1 MDLSEIWHLHYIKS
15 CWIYRRYDIISY
27 NNERLWFIFYFIA
40 IKSRSP
46 MLIPGVSKTRGD
58 CSNCSV
64 LSTTGCPVVPKRMA
78 LKQRIYREHNKLTII
93 SQIYAITYELNIW
106 HGVQLHYICTC
117 IQLYIY
123 VYNRSDRYIIRI
135 YIEADYMMR
144 AEIHTTQIW

>member
-1 MDLSEIWHLHYIKS
+1 
-15 CWIYRRYDIISY
+15 
-27 NNERLWFIFYFIA
+27 
-40 IKSRSP
+40 

-106 HGVQLHYICTC
+106 HGVQLHYIWYMYSA
-117 IQLYIY
+117 IYMYIT
-123 VYNRSDRYIIRI
+123 DRIVILFEYI

-144 AEIHTTQIW
+144 AEIHTTQI